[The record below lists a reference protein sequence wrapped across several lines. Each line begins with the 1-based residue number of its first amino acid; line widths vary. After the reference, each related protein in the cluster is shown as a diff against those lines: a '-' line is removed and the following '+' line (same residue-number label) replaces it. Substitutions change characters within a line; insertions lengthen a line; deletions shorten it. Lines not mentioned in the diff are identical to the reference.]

1 MSTTKNLLFELNL
14 LVALHQQLLVV
25 PEDETFGAGESIVGK
40 TLGGG
45 SGGELGA
52 GDN

>member
-1 MSTTKNLLFELNL
+1 MSTTKNLPFELNL
-14 LVALHQQLLVV
+14 LVALHQQLVVV
-25 PEDETFGAGESIVGK
+25 PDDETFGAGESIVGK